1 MPLSKAQLV
10 AAVLGGARF
19 NGHPYSDYLLLDTFS
34 APLAA
39 GAVNG
44 TLPVVGGA
52 RTVTDTNSKLSIAG
66 GVASFAT
73 GGAGVG
79 DPGLWEAGI
88 SRAFGK
94 TVLLEL
100 NTSIAANTV
109 YGGWDSNQA
118 GIPSDAFQFES
129 TLRLRANSTEIV
141 VGAFSIS
148 TQYSVAI
155 VLRSSGCYYFIK
167 GGAFTNW
174 TLVYASATGN
184 SATMYPVAAAGA
196 TTSVFTAD
204 NLRVPAALYSVPV
217 LAYDTFTRANGA
229 LGSTETAGA
238 DAQAVTARAWADSVG
253 TWGISTNKAVA
264 SALSGGVAI
273 ATVDTGV
280 ADVVVDIAA
289 TRAAGSA
296 GCVLRYADANNYLR
310 ATTEGTNCLI
320 EQVVAGTPTTLRTG
334 AVTYGAGNV
343 IRVIVSGTTGW
354 LFYNGAAVGASF
366 TVPSSS
372 ATAHGLYTSNTGNS
386 LDVLQVMSRGVD
398 NAYGWL
404 DSY

>member
-1 MPLSKAQLV
+1 MLTRAQKM
-10 AAVLGGARF
+10 AVLFQSQVRYLLHDRFGGA
-19 NGHPYSDYLLLDTFS
+19 
-34 APLAA
+34 LAA

-44 TLPVVGGA
+44 TAADPGPGT
-52 RTVTDTNSKLSIAG
+52 RTVTDTNSKLSITG
-66 GVASFAT
+66 GVLSFAT

-79 DPGLWEAGI
+79 DPGLWEAGT

-94 TVLLEL
+94 TALLAL
-100 NTSIAANTV
+100 NTSIAANAV

-118 GIPSDAFQFES
+118 GVPSDAFQFES

-204 NLRVPAALYSVPV
+204 NFRVPTALFTVPV

-229 LGSTETAGA
+229 LGSTETAGPDSQAAGALAWTVQTGTIAVSSNTAAISATSGGLAYATAPTASA
-238 DAQAVTARAWADSVG
+238 DVIVDAAVTRTAG
-253 TWGISTNKAVA
+253 
-264 SALSGGVAI
+264 SGGLI
-273 ATVDTGV
+273 
-280 ADVVVDIAA
+280 
-289 TRAAGSA
+289 
-296 GCVLRYADANNYLR
+296 LRYTDANNFLR
-310 ATTEGTNCLI
+310 ATTDGTNCLL

-334 AVTYGAGNV
+334 AVTYGAGNI
-343 IRVIVSGTTGW
+343 IRVVLSGTTGW
-354 LFYNGAAVGASF
+354 LFYNGAAVGNSF
-366 TVPSSS
+366 TVPSSTS
-372 ATAHGLYTSNTGNS
+372 TAHGVYGTDTSCVFDNFTVWARGTGGEYAG
-386 LDVLQVMSRGVD
+386 LD
-398 NAYGWL
+398 AY
-404 DSY
+404 